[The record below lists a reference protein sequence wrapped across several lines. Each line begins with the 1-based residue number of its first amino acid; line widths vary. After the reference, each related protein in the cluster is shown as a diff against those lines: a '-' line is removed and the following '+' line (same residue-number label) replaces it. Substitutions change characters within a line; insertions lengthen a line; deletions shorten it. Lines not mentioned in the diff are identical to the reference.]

1 MKIIGFILA
10 LIILLGVWFGIYK
23 ATTMFDLTNKIS
35 PTHNMQKNITDT
47 FDKTRATAESAINSW
62 KQYILSGWQQLIL
75 SWQALIDQKKREA
88 EQYLL
93 DQKEKLK
100 AEAQKKLE
108 EEAKKK
114 IQWAFSGR

>member
-1 MKIIGFILA
+1 MKIIWFILA
-10 LIILLGVWFGIYK
+10 LLVLAGVGFGIYK
-23 ATTMFDLTNKIS
+23 ASTMFDLSSKVKQTQQVEKSIS
-35 PTHNMQKNITDT
+35 DT
-47 FDKTRATAESAINSW
+47 FDKTKTTAETAINSW
-62 KQYILSGWQQLIL
+62 KQYILSWWQQLLL

-100 AEAQKKLE
+100 AEAQKALE